1 MRALSGQKAAAPVP
15 SNRTD
20 ADHLRPASRRQALL
34 LKYVRSRLFVDAQV
48 LSDELGVSIAT
59 IRRDLTEL
67 ENQNLLR
74 RTHGG
79 AVSVTQVT
87 HDDET
92 AVREATNPE
101 EKLRIAAAAA
111 GMISEG
117 DAVAIDSGTT
127 SLQVAKLLAGNP
139 SLTFVTNGLD
149 VLATLIAGGARA
161 IHVIGGEYVAINHS
175 FSGVIAAAM
184 VRSFNVDKAI
194 LSVAA
199 VDVDRALI
207 CTSRPQIACTQQ
219 AMIEIAQTVVV
230 VADHSKLERTALS
243 VISPLERIDHIVT
256 GVEARVAVAGIPE
269 KLRKKFVFA

>member
-1 MRALSGQKAAAPVP
+1 MRAPLGQRTTDAAP
-15 SNRTD
+15 SLRKD
-20 ADHLRPASRRQALL
+20 SDKLRPASRRQALL
-34 LKYVRSRLFVDAQV
+34 LEFVQSRLFVDAQV

-92 AVREATNPE
+92 AIREATNPE
-101 EKLRIAAAAA
+101 EKRRIAAATAD
-111 GMISEG
+111 MISEG
-117 DAVAIDSGTT
+117 DAVVIDSGTT

-139 SLTFVTNGLD
+139 SLTFVTNGMD
-149 VLATLIAGGARA
+149 VLATLVAGGARA

-175 FSGVIAAAM
+175 FSGVMAAAM

-199 VDVDRALI
+199 VDVGRALI

-219 AMIEIAQTVVV
+219 AMIEIAQTVLV

-243 VISPLERIDHIVT
+243 VIAPLERIDHIVT
-256 GVEARVAVAGIPE
+256 GIEARAAVAAVPE
-269 KLRKKFVFA
+269 KLKKKFVFA

>member
-1 MRALSGQKAAAPVP
+1 MRAPLGQKTTAAAP
-15 SNRTD
+15 SLRRD
-20 ADHLRPASRRQALL
+20 SDKLRPASRRQALL
-34 LKYVRSRLFVDAQV
+34 LELVRSRLFVDAQV

-59 IRRDLTEL
+59 IRRDLTDL
-67 ENQNLLR
+67 ESQNLLR

-92 AVREATNPE
+92 AIREATNPE
-101 EKLRIAAAAA
+101 EKRRIAAATAD
-111 GMISEG
+111 MISEG
-117 DAVAIDSGTT
+117 DAVVIDSGTT

-139 SLTFVTNGLD
+139 SLTFVTNGMD
-149 VLATLIAGGARA
+149 VLATLVAGGARA

-175 FSGVIAAAM
+175 FSGVMAAAM

-199 VDVDRALI
+199 VDVGRALI

-219 AMIEIAQTVVV
+219 AMIEIAQTVLV

-243 VISPLERIDHIVT
+243 VMAPLERIDHIVT
-256 GVEARVAVAGIPE
+256 GIEARAAVAAVPE
-269 KLRKKFVFA
+269 KLKKKFVFA

>member
-1 MRALSGQKAAAPVP
+1 MRAPLGQRTTDAAP
-15 SNRTD
+15 SLRKD
-20 ADHLRPASRRQALL
+20 SDKLRPASRRQALL
-34 LKYVRSRLFVDAQV
+34 LEFVRSRLFVDAQV

-92 AVREATNPE
+92 AIREATNPE
-101 EKLRIAAAAA
+101 EKRRIAAATAD
-111 GMISEG
+111 MISEG
-117 DAVAIDSGTT
+117 DAVVIDSGTT

-139 SLTFVTNGLD
+139 SLTFVTNGMD
-149 VLATLIAGGARA
+149 VLATLVAGGARA

-175 FSGVIAAAM
+175 FSGVMAAAM

-199 VDVDRALI
+199 VDVGRALI

-219 AMIEIAQTVVV
+219 AMIEIAQTVLV

-243 VISPLERIDHIVT
+243 VIAPLERIDHIVT
-256 GVEARVAVAGIPE
+256 GIEARAAVAAVPE
-269 KLRKKFVFA
+269 KLKKKFVFA

>member
-1 MRALSGQKAAAPVP
+1 VLEF
-15 SNRTD
+15 
-20 ADHLRPASRRQALL
+20 L
-34 LKYVRSRLFVDAQV
+34 RSRLFVDAQA

-67 ENQNLLR
+67 ESRKLLR

-79 AVSVTQVT
+79 AVSVKQVT
-87 HDDET
+87 YDNET
-92 AVREATNPE
+92 EIREATHPE
-101 EKLRIAAAAA
+101 EKRRIAAAAA
-111 GMISEG
+111 SMVSDG
-117 DAVAIDSGTT
+117 DAVLIDSGTT

-161 IHVIGGEYVAINHS
+161 IHVIGGEYAAINHS
-175 FSGVIAAAM
+175 FTGVMAAAM

-207 CTSRPQIACTQQ
+207 CTSSPQIACAQQ
-219 AMIEIAQTVVV
+219 AMIEIAQTAVV

-243 VISPLERIDHIVT
+243 VIAPLEQIDHIVT
-256 GVEARVAVAGIPE
+256 GTEARAVVAAIPE
-269 KLRKKFVFA
+269 KLKKKFVLA